1 MVLSRQTAERVW
13 QGHGSAMHM
22 LACAFLGD
30 SSRADLAVA
39 QGICDFAGR
48 PEHVR
53 PRDEIAARREL
64 ARIVYRLCG
73 EVVTRPSAPAK
84 PAALPPLMVW
94 LAEVSVRQRTC
105 LVLCLFDG
113 HTYREAAH
121 LLGLAPTD
129 VASLLRT
136 GLLDL
141 AGATG
146 QPATASTRSN

>member
-1 MVLSRQTAERVW
+1 MVVSRQTAERVW
-13 QGHGSAMHM
+13 HGHGPAMH
-22 LACAFLGD
+22 LLSCAFLGD
-30 SSRADLAVA
+30 SSRADLAGT

-73 EVVTRPSAPAK
+73 EVLCPVRRSHLPRGRPPA
-84 PAALPPLMVW
+84 W
-94 LAEVSVRQRTC
+94 
-105 LVLCLFDG
+105 
-113 HTYREAAH
+113 
-121 LLGLAPTD
+121 LAPTD

-136 GLLDL
+136 GQLDL